1 MGLKVLLKFVRR
13 AVELICVSK
22 VWLDIR
28 KAGLSRTFGFANAA
42 IDALVWVNDEHILSL
57 IEAIDGT
64 YLHAIHIFA
73 PNAVVGN
80 DEGHDA
86 LFGQGRSGR

>member
-1 MGLKVLLKFVRR
+1 LLLSLSDPDGVKSTAQARARR
-13 AVELICVSK
+13 E
-22 VWLDIR
+22 VWL
-28 KAGLSRTFGFANAA
+28 GM
-42 IDALVWVNDEHILSL
+42 NDEHILAL

-86 LFGQGRSGR
+86 LVGQGRSGR

>member
-1 MGLKVLLKFVRR
+1 LAWYQER
-13 AVELICVSK
+13 
-22 VWLDIR
+22 WPQPDIR
-28 KAGLSRTFGFANAA
+28 VRKRA
-42 IDALVWVNDEHILSL
+42 IDALVWVNDEHILAL

>member
-1 MGLKVLLKFVRR
+1 M
-13 AVELICVSK
+13 
-22 VWLDIR
+22 
-28 KAGLSRTFGFANAA
+28 
-42 IDALVWVNDEHILSL
+42 NDEHILSL
-57 IEAIDGT
+57 IEAVDWIN
-64 YLHAIHIFA
+64 LHAIHEFA